1 MPLSVIRADIQKMTA
16 YQVADLPSDFI
27 KLDAMEVPYQYP
39 EHLQQAL
46 AQQLA
51 AAPINRYPNPATS
64 GIQAALRA
72 AFPIPENAQ
81 IALGNGSD
89 ELLQLLTMLVAQ
101 ANATVLSVEPAF
113 VMYRHNADLFGLN
126 YVGVPLRED
135 FTLDT
140 EAVLQAIETH
150 NPALIFLAY
159 PNNPTGAPFNRAD
172 VEQIIQAAKGLI
184 VIDEAYGAFSDD
196 SFLPQA
202 GQPENLI
209 VLRTLSKIGFAG
221 LRLGYAVGAPSVM
234 KELAKIVP
242 PYNMNHLSLTA
253 AKFALQNMDWVNEKI
268 DLLKQE
274 RENMAAELSK
284 LPETHVFPS
293 QANFI
298 TVRLP
303 QAETAFNLLKEN
315 KILVKKLHGSHVLLE
330 NCLRLTLG
338 TPEQNEQVLR
348 VLQQHSDN
356 IQAAK
361 IQPAA
366 ASPSN
371 SSNNQTWLWLI
382 VAIVVIVFVV
392 AFSFSGSL
400 K

>member
-1 MPLSVIRADIQKMTA
+1 MPHSVIRADIQKMTA

-51 AAPINRYPNPATS
+51 AAPINRYPNPHTS
-64 GIQAALRA
+64 GLQAALRQ
-72 AFPIPENAQ
+72 AFAMPDTAQ
-81 IALGNGSD
+81 IVLGNGSD
-89 ELLQLLTMLVAQ
+89 ELIQLLTLLVAQ
-101 ANATVLSVEPAF
+101 PQATVLSVEPAF
-113 VMYRHNADLFGLN
+113 VMYRHNAALLGLN

-140 EAVLQAIETH
+140 AAMLQAIETH
-150 NPALIFLAY
+150 NPALIYLAY
-159 PNNPTGAPFNRAD
+159 PNNPTGVPFARAD
-172 VEQIIQAAKGLI
+172 VEQIIQAAQGI
-184 VIDEAYGAFSDD
+184 VVIDEAYGAFSDD

-202 GQPENLI
+202 GQPENMV

-221 LRLGYAVGAPSVM
+221 LRLGYAVGHANIM
-234 KELAKIVP
+234 NELAKITP
-242 PYNMNHLSLTA
+242 PYNMNQLSLSA
-253 AKFALQNMDWVNEKI
+253 GKFALQHMDWIDEKI
-268 DLLKQE
+268 AILKQE
-274 RENMAAELSK
+274 RDKMTAELNS

-315 KILVKKLHGSHVLLE
+315 KILVKKLHGSHALLE

-338 TPEQNEQVLR
+338 TPEQNQQVLR

-361 IQPAA
+361 IQPTTTH
-366 ASPSN
+366 SE
-371 SSNNQTWLWLI
+371 SSHNQTWLWLMI
-382 VAIVVIVFVV
+382 AIVVIVFVL

>member
-1 MPLSVIRADIQKMTA
+1 MPHSVIRADIQKMTA

-51 AAPINRYPNPATS
+51 AAPINRYPNPHTS
-64 GIQAALRA
+64 GLQAALRQ
-72 AFPIPENAQ
+72 AFAMPDTAQ
-81 IALGNGSD
+81 IVLGNGSD
-89 ELLQLLTMLVAQ
+89 ELIQLLTLLVAQ
-101 ANATVLSVEPAF
+101 PQATVLSVEPAF

-159 PNNPTGAPFNRAD
+159 PNNPTGVPFNRAD
-172 VEQIIQAAKGLI
+172 VEQIIQAAQGLI

-202 GQPENLI
+202 EQPENLI

-221 LRLGYAVGAPSVM
+221 LRLGYAVGYANIM
-234 KELAKIVP
+234 NELAKITP

-253 AKFALQNMDWVNEKI
+253 AKFALQHMDWIDEKI
-268 DLLKQE
+268 HILKQE
-274 RENMAAELSK
+274 RDKMSAELSK

-293 QANFI
+293 QANFL

-315 KILVKKLHGSHVLLE
+315 KILVKKLHGSHSLLE

-361 IQPAA
+361 IQPTTTH
-366 ASPSN
+366 SETSH
-371 SSNNQTWLWLI
+371 NQTWLWLMI
-382 VAIVVIVFVV
+382 AIVVIVFVL